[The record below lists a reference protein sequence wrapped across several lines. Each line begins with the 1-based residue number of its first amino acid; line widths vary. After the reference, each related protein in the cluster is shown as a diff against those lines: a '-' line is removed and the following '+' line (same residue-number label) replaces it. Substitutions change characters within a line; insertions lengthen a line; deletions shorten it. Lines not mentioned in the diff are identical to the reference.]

1 MPQAIANVGLH
12 YLEHPGGP
20 DSIFEKLGGQARKG
34 RDYEAL
40 EKFVDGFYNMMATDK
55 DMKKFFE
62 NRNLIHLKKRTVDY
76 LGGLWGGKAYRGPDL
91 FLAHTGLGV
100 TVKIFELMMKCVEK
114 ARNLGQVNKALAKQI
129 VSDIESM
136 KEPLCDPTGKLA
148 KEQNAK
154 NLALGDP
161 FDDAANRAAYA
172 ELQRKEEE
180 RRQKLIDFRK
190 RKEAEAKDKAKSKK
204 DGEKAREP
212 SKDSKEAEAT
222 KEHSK
227 EEQVQD
233 SARMAHLKPAAP
245 KPENTEVSNVGST
258 DPGKE
263 KTSQKDSVMA
273 PFQPVEKKDRPSA
286 AAECAPKTLSQL
298 PTATRAVQEKGH
310 RKQSS
315 TANSNF
321 IKAKVEKNA
330 EARSGD
336 SGLYSME
343 TTVGNRTEAFSER
356 CEATEENGDPEDWSS
371 VDEDSSVTSAR
382 SAGACEMM
390 DWRWS
395 PDISPWNSPWG
406 SPVGTVTLTFEDGS
420 SPACDGG
427 IEEPRCPRSVQ
438 LLMN

>member
-1 MPQAIANVGLH
+1 MPPAIANVGLH

-20 DSIFEKLGGQARKG
+20 DSIFEKLGGQ
-34 RDYEAL
+34 EAL

-114 ARNLGQVNKALAKQI
+114 QLKVMKVNKALAKQI

-212 SKDSKEAEAT
+212 SKDSKETRTAEAT

-227 EEQVQD
+227 EEQERRPSVGSASSSED

-245 KPENTEVSNVGST
+245 KPENTEVSNVG
-258 DPGKE
+258 PGKE
-263 KTSQKDSVMA
+263 KRSQKEQKASSKGK
-273 PFQPVEKKDRPSA
+273 EKK
-286 AAECAPKTLSQL
+286 
-298 PTATRAVQEKGH
+298 EKGH

-438 LLMN
+438 LLLN